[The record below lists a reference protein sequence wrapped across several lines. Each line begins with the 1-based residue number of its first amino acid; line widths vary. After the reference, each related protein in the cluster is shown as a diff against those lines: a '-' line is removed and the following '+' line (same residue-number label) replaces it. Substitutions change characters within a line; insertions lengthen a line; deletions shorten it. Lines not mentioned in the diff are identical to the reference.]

1 MIVSSNSIINNKTMI
16 MKKLSFVC
24 LMAAGMFLISCGDN
38 TNDNNVASNADTATS
53 TTNNDATT
61 MSDTVNRSSDN
72 ATSTSSLTDK
82 DNQFVM
88 KAASG
93 GLMEVELGKLAQAK
107 ASNPK
112 VKEFGS
118 MMVTDHSKANDELK
132 SLAQSKGITL
142 PGTMTDEHQ
151 KHVKDLGEKTGDD
164 FDEAYMKM
172 MVDDHKEDVD
182 HFEDCS
188 KDSKDADLK
197 AFATKT
203 LPVLQKHLA
212 QAKTIKDAVK

>member
-1 MIVSSNSIINNKTMI
+1 
-16 MKKLSFVC
+16 MKKLSFLCV
-24 LMAAGMFLISCGDN
+24 MAAGMLAFQSCGDN
-38 TNDNNVASNADTATS
+38 NNDNKVGANADTTS
-53 TTNNDATT
+53 TANTDATT
-61 MSDTVNRSSDN
+61 MSDTMNMNHSDN
-72 ATSTSSLTDK
+72 ATTASSLTDK
-82 DNQFVM
+82 DNEFVM

-93 GLMEVELGKLAQAK
+93 GMMEVELGKLAQEK
-107 ASNPK
+107 ASNPR

-118 MMVTDHSKANDELK
+118 MMVTDHTKANDELK
-132 SLAQSKGITL
+132 SLAQSKGVTL

-151 KHVKDLGEKTGDD
+151 KHVKDLGEKSGKD

-212 QAKTIKDAVK
+212 EAKTVKDVVKK

>member
-1 MIVSSNSIINNKTMI
+1 
-16 MKKLSFVC
+16 MKKLSFLC
-24 LMAAGMFLISCGDN
+24 LMAAGVLAIQSCGDN
-38 TNDNNVASNADTATS
+38 NNDNNVAANADTVTT
-53 TTNNDATT
+53 TTNNDAL
-61 MSDTVNRSSDN
+61 SDTSNMNRADN
-72 ATSTSSLTDK
+72 ATATSSLTDD
-82 DNQFVM
+82 DNKFVM

-107 ASNPK
+107 ASNAK

-132 SLAQSKGITL
+132 ALAQSKGITL

-151 KHVKDLGEKTGDD
+151 KHVKDLSEKTGTD

-172 MVDDHKEDVD
+172 MVNDHKDDVD
-182 HFEDCS
+182 KFEECS

-212 QAKTIKDAVK
+212 EAKTIKDAVK

>member
-1 MIVSSNSIINNKTMI
+1 
-16 MKKLSFVC
+16 
-24 LMAAGMFLISCGDN
+24 MAAGMLAIQSCGDN
-38 TNDNNVASNADTATS
+38 SNENNVGSNADTVNSSNTS
-53 TTNNDATT
+53 NDATT
-61 MSDTVNRSSDN
+61 MSDTANRASNNGAMS
-72 ATSTSSLTDK
+72 SSLTDK
-82 DNQFVM
+82 DNEFVM
-88 KAASG
+88 EAASG
-93 GLMEVELGKLAQAK
+93 GLMEVELGRLAQQK
-107 ASNPK
+107 ASNAR

-142 PGTMTDEHQ
+142 PGTMTDKHQ
-151 KHVKDLGEKTGDD
+151 KHVKDLGEKSGAD
-164 FDEAYMKM
+164 FDKAYMNM

-182 HFEDCS
+182 KFEDCS

-212 QAKTIKDAVK
+212 DAKSIKDAVK

>member
-1 MIVSSNSIINNKTMI
+1 MI

-24 LMAAGMFLISCGDN
+24 LMAAGMFVISCGDN
-38 TNDNNVASNADTATS
+38 SNDNNVASNADTATS

-61 MSDTVNRSSDN
+61 MSDTANRSDN
-72 ATSTSSLTDK
+72 ATATSSLTDK

-93 GLMEVELGKLAQAK
+93 GLMEVELGKLAQTK

-142 PGTMTDEHQ
+142 PGTLTDEHQ
-151 KHVKDLGEKTGDD
+151 KHVKDLGEKTGAD

-172 MVDDHKEDVD
+172 MVNDHKDDVD
-182 HFEDCS
+182 DFEDCS

-212 QAKTIKDAVK
+212 EAKTIKDAVK

>member
-1 MIVSSNSIINNKTMI
+1 
-16 MKKLSFVC
+16 MKKLSFLC
-24 LMAAGMFLISCGDN
+24 LMAAGVLAIQSCGDN
-38 TNDNNVASNADTATS
+38 NNDNNVAANVDTVST
-53 TTNNDATT
+53 TTNNDAL
-61 MSDTVNRSSDN
+61 SDTNNMNRADN
-72 ATSTSSLTDK
+72 ATASSSLTDE
-82 DNQFVM
+82 DNKFVM

-107 ASNPK
+107 ASNAK

-132 SLAQSKGITL
+132 ALAQSKGITL

-151 KHVKDLGEKTGDD
+151 KHVKDLSEKTGTD

-172 MVDDHKEDVD
+172 MVNDHKDDVD
-182 HFEDCS
+182 NFEECS

-212 QAKTIKDAVK
+212 EAKTIKDAVK

>member
-1 MIVSSNSIINNKTMI
+1 
-16 MKKLSFVC
+16 MKKLSFLC
-24 LMAAGMFLISCGDN
+24 LMAAGVLAIQSCGDN
-38 TNDNNVASNADTATS
+38 NNDNNVAANADTVTT
-53 TTNNDATT
+53 TTNNDAL
-61 MSDTVNRSSDN
+61 SDTTNMNRADN
-72 ATSTSSLTDK
+72 ATASSSLTDE
-82 DNQFVM
+82 DNKFVM

-107 ASNPK
+107 ASNAK

-132 SLAQSKGITL
+132 ALAQSKGITL

-151 KHVKDLGEKTGDD
+151 KHVKDLSEKTGND

-172 MVDDHKEDVD
+172 MVNDHKDDVD
-182 HFEDCS
+182 NFEECS

-212 QAKTIKDAVK
+212 EAKTIKDAVK

>member
-1 MIVSSNSIINNKTMI
+1 
-16 MKKLSFVC
+16 MKKLSFLCV
-24 LMAAGMFLISCGDN
+24 MAAGMLAIQSCADN
-38 TNDNNVASNADTATS
+38 SNDNNVGSNADTVNTS
-53 TTNNDATT
+53 PNSNDAT
-61 MSDTVNRSSDN
+61 MSDTANRASTG
-72 ATSTSSLTDK
+72 ATSSSLTDN
-82 DNQFVM
+82 DNEFVM

-93 GLMEVELGKLAQAK
+93 GLMEVELGRLAQQK
-107 ASNPK
+107 ASNAR

-132 SLAQSKGITL
+132 ALAQSKGITL
-142 PGTMTDEHQ
+142 TGTMTDEHQ
-151 KHVKDLGEKTGDD
+151 KHVKDLGEKTGAD
-164 FDEAYMKM
+164 FDKAYMKM

-212 QAKTIKDAVK
+212 DAKSIKDAVK

>member
-1 MIVSSNSIINNKTMI
+1 
-16 MKKLSFVC
+16 MKKLSFLC
-24 LMAAGMFLISCGDN
+24 LMAAGVLAIQSCGDN
-38 TNDNNVASNADTATS
+38 NNDNNVAANADTVTT
-53 TTNNDATT
+53 TTNNDAL
-61 MSDTVNRSSDN
+61 SDTTNMNRADN
-72 ATSTSSLTDK
+72 ATATSSLTDE
-82 DNQFVM
+82 DNKFVM

-107 ASNPK
+107 ASNAK

-132 SLAQSKGITL
+132 ALAQSKGITL

-151 KHVKDLGEKTGDD
+151 KHVKDLSEKTGND

-172 MVDDHKEDVD
+172 MVNDHKDDVD
-182 HFEDCS
+182 NFEECS

-212 QAKTIKDAVK
+212 EAKTIKDAVK